1 MGLIAVMT
9 HIIKDSIHKDI
20 KVTDAE
26 RAVID
31 SMPMQRLRRIRQLGM
46 TSLVYPSATHTRF
59 EHSLGAMHVAG
70 NLCRSLGFSEEDTA
84 YVRMAAL
91 LHDIGHFPFSHILD
105 ENSHLMGGKGHAKL
119 GAEKITNSLAGI
131 LRKNGLDPKKVAK
144 IATGEGRLGSLLSGG
159 IDADK
164 MDYLVRD
171 AQFTGVAYGMVDLT
185 RLYYTAK
192 FNGSLAFDY
201 KALRN
206 IESVVVSRFMMFQ
219 SVYLHPTIRSADAML
234 VRAVENAL
242 EKNVFSVK
250 DLAEM
255 DDTDL
260 ISALRQ
266 NKEKTGSFI
275 DALDSRNLY
284 KIACEISGKDMNA
297 DFRKKIEK
305 IAADPKKQR
314 QVSGALAARIGF
326 LGEQVLINIFSP
338 KPLEEVKI
346 LQEDKSFNL
355 SEISSFARS
364 IMEQERESISVLVC
378 VPEECMGKAKGA
390 GNILIELI

>member
-1 MGLIAVMT
+1 MT

-20 KVTDAE
+20 KVTDLE

-31 SMPMQRLRRIRQLGM
+31 STPMQRLRRIRQLGM

-59 EHSLGAMHVAG
+59 EHSLGAMHIAG
-70 NLCRSLGFSEEDTA
+70 NLCKSLGFSEEDTT

-105 ENSHLMGGKGHAKL
+105 ENSHLMNGANHAKL
-119 GAEKITNSLAGI
+119 GAEKITTELSKVL
-131 LRKNGLDPKKVAK
+131 LENGLDPKKVAR
-144 IATGEGRLGSLLSGG
+144 IATGKSKLGSILSGG

-171 AQFTGVAYGMVDLT
+171 ARFTGVAYGMVDLT

-234 VRAVENAL
+234 IRAVENAL
-242 EKNVFSVK
+242 VKNVFSPK
-250 DLAEM
+250 DLTNM

-266 NKEKTGSFI
+266 NREKTGPFI
-275 DALDSRNLY
+275 EALDSRNLY
-284 KIACEISGKDMNA
+284 KIACEITGKDINTSL
-297 DFRKKIEK
+297 RKKLE
-305 IAADPKKQR
+305 ALDADPKKQR
-314 QVSGALAARIGF
+314 LVSNALAAK
-326 LGEQVLINIFSP
+326 LGLRNEQVLINIFSM
-338 KPLEEVKI
+338 KSLEPVKI
-346 LQEDKSFNL
+346 VRDNKTFKLFEL
-355 SEISSFARS
+355 SSFCRS
-364 IMEQERESISVLVC
+364 IMDQEKESMSVLVC
-378 VPEECMGKAKGA
+378 VPEKCMKKAKKARDVLVG
-390 GNILIELI
+390 LL